1 MEQDADRQSKE
12 KHITG
17 MGIVCV
23 KRMGSLPVE
32 LTSLRFLV
40 SLLSCVTLQ
49 RSSDDLAC
57 TVHVLIG
64 TARIV
69 IAASHAPWHII
80 ANQR

>member
-12 KHITG
+12 KQITG

-32 LTSLRFLV
+32 LTSLRSLV

-49 RSSDDLAC
+49 RRKK
-57 TVHVLIG
+57 VL
-64 TARIV
+64 
-69 IAASHAPWHII
+69 
-80 ANQR
+80 Q